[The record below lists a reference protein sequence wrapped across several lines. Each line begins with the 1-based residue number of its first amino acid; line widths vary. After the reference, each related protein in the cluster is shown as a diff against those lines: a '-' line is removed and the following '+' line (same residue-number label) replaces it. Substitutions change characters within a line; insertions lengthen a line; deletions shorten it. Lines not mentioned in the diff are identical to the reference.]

1 MRPSEDLSRF
11 VREALAQGRARGEIA
26 TALTGAGWTSMEVE
40 GALAAWGE
48 APGLPPVPRPRSSA
62 SAREG
67 FRYGLLFVALAVV
80 AGHLFALAFDII
92 EAFVPDLAD
101 PDPVGFDAEW
111 RRSSMRW
118 SIAALVVFTP
128 LLLWLS
134 ARIGRETARNPGHRR
149 SGVRQ
154 WLAYVALLAVA
165 VCLLGDLLVTV
176 YTLLSG
182 DLTVRFVLKAVT
194 VAVVASASFAFVRAI
209 TRETPSHAG

>member
-11 VREALAQGRARGEIA
+11 VREALAQGRTRGEVA
-26 TALTGAGWTSMEVE
+26 AALTGAGWTPVEVE

-48 APGLPPVPRPRSSA
+48 VPGLPPVPRPRSSV

-80 AGHLFALAFDII
+80 AGHLVALAFDII

-101 PDPVGFDAEW
+101 TDPVSFDAGW

-134 ARIGRETARNPGHRR
+134 ARIEREAARNPGQRR

-176 YTLLSG
+176 YALLSG
-182 DLTVRFVLKAVT
+182 DLTARFVLKALT
-194 VAVVASASFAFVRAI
+194 VAVIASASFAFVRAI
-209 TRETPSHAG
+209 AREASFHAG

>member
-11 VREALAQGRARGEIA
+11 VREALVLGRSRGEIA
-26 TALTGAGWTSMEVE
+26 RALAGAGWTPPEVE

-48 APGLPPVPRPRSSA
+48 APGLPPVPRPRPSV

-67 FRYGLLFVALAVV
+67 FRHGLLFVALAVV
-80 AGHLFALAFDII
+80 AGHLVALAFDLI

-101 PDPVGFDAEW
+101 LNPSGFDADW

-134 ARIGRETARNPGHRR
+134 IRIERETTSNPGQRR
-149 SGVRQ
+149 SRIRQ
-154 WLAYVALLAVA
+154 GLAYVALLTVA
-165 VCLLGDLLVTV
+165 ICLLGDLLVTV
-176 YTLLSG
+176 YALLSG
-182 DLTVRFVLKAVT
+182 DLTARFVLKALT
-194 VAVVASASFAFVRAI
+194 VAVVALASFAFVRAI
-209 TRETPSHAG
+209 TREATSHAG